1 MGTGGGGFIKKDG
14 SDIRIEG
21 GSDNTNIGNTLDQL
35 HVTDRANDNGIYG
48 AISVGTTATA
58 AKVGGSNLAN
68 RKTLTVFNN
77 GSQSVYWGYSNAVT
91 ISNGTPIFKNQTVTF
106 DHGPNITIWLI
117 APSGTQ
123 DVRVGEIA

>member
-1 MGTGGGGFIKKDG
+1 MTSGGSFIKDNDDNKK
-14 SDIRIEG
+14 IEG
-21 GSDNTNIGNTLDQL
+21 GTDGTLIGNTLDQL
-35 HVTDRANDNGIYG
+35 HVTDRANDNGVYG

-58 AKVGGSNLAN
+58 ARVGGSNLVN

-91 ISNGTPIFKNQTVTF
+91 INSGTPIFKNQTVTF
-106 DHGPNITIWLI
+106 DHGPNITVWLI

-123 DVRVGEIA
+123 DVRVGELA